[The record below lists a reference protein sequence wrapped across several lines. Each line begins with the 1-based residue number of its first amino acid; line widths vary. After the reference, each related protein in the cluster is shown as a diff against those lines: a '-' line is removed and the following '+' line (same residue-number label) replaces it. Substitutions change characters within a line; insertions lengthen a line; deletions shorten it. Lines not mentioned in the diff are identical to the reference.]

1 MRTPRTRRDRWN
13 SERRINPYI
22 TEARLR
28 ERFWHEFRIEME
40 LIGARL
46 RRVRLDRGYSIVA
59 VAKVL
64 SIPKR
69 RLAMIERG
77 MYKHFTLP
85 HLDVLCQLYQT
96 TRSDVLS
103 IIPDAC
109 FENVEYWK
117 YRSPPDPV

>member
-1 MRTPRTRRDRWN
+1 MRTYLPGKGRWN

-22 TEARLR
+22 TEARAR

-46 RRVRLDRGYSIVA
+46 CKVRHDRGYSINAAAGALRVS
-59 VAKVL
+59 KN
-64 SIPKR
+64 

-77 MYKHFTLP
+77 VYKHFQLP
-85 HLDVLCQLYQT
+85 HLYLLCQLYGVT
-96 TRSDVLS
+96 TVDILS

-109 FENVEYWK
+109 FEGVEYWK
-117 YRSPPDPV
+117 YRSRRIPD